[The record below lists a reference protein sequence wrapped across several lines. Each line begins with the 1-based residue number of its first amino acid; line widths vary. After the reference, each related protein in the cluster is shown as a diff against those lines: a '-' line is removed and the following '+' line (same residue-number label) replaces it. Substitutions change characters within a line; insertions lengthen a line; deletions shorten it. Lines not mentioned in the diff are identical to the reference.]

1 MNTSKR
7 EFIKRLGLAGAAGV
21 AAAAIAPSKTMAEI
35 EDKSGAVST
44 SVFNVKD
51 YGRDRG

>member
-1 MNTSKR
+1 MKASKR

-35 EDKSGAVST
+35 EDKSDSAVE
-44 SVFNVKD
+44 D
-51 YGRDRG
+51 HGRDRG

>member
-35 EDKSGAVST
+35 EAVE
-44 SVFNVKD
+44 D
-51 YGRDRG
+51 DGRDRG